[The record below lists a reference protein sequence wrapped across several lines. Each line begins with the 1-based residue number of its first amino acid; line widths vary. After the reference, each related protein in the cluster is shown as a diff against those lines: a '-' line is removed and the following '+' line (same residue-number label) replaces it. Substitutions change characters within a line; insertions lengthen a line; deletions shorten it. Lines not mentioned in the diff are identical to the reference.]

1 MNQVISSHV
10 VNTPQVSITYQDDN
24 THKKLSAF
32 FLNVEK
38 ALARGPD
45 AELYEARLRSQL
57 YSIISENGIGELFDW
72 GEARLITL
80 IKKELESGMFY
91 NVDPNDMQG
100 GFTMDDFNSENEPAD
115 ALLCIMR
122 EQMHEVRSGVF
133 KEFCYYYRIVKA
145 NPSNHLAYIQM
156 QNLLSTD
163 LMKLGYFN
171 WLRCRDKW
179 AQEMVNGAKERW
191 IVTEN
196 FHFAI

>member
-133 KEFCYYYRIVKA
+133 KEFCYYYR
-145 NPSNHLAYIQM
+145 N
-156 QNLLSTD
+156 
-163 LMKLGYFN
+163 
-171 WLRCRDKW
+171 R
-179 AQEMVNGAKERW
+179 
-191 IVTEN
+191 
-196 FHFAI
+196 